1 VLFFGHTRRYVHAL
15 LQRHVLPTMSY
26 PTFATPA
33 SPQLWLDLAAATACA
48 TDLADFQRRCDMAL
62 AAILPASRYAILPL
76 DQPLEGWPLPD
87 PLLRKQL
94 RIGQIVA
101 DAVGDFGYMPMPAT
115 SALYGYLVISPALYS
130 PEQAQALA
138 TLAAIAGPTARLL
151 EDQAREQAAQQRG
164 ALLAAAQRLRDL
176 LDLEAVLSELHTIIG
191 SLLQADNFLIALRRE
206 GEWVELAYAA
216 QGDQRLRAR
225 QFWRDASGLT
235 GAVLRENTLIATSNY
250 MLECERRK
258 LEPVPVKMLE
268 AQPYAWVGIPLADGA
283 GAFGVIAASCNDPQV
298 LYTSEQAALMALLA
312 REASVPLRNAMLY
325 SRAEEQARQLASLNR
340 IGRIINSS
348 LDPAQVPQLIMR
360 QVQEL
365 LDVEEGSMLLRDEL
379 NGDLVFTY
387 ASGPAGSQLLGQRL
401 ASGTGIAGYVV
412 DTGQIAIVNDTRN
425 DQRFYTKPDN
435 STGFVTKSLL
445 AVPLRGIDRV
455 RGVIEV
461 MNRKDDAPFT
471 DADRSLLESVADQA
485 VIALENARRFAQ
497 IDQALA
503 HRARELDRSNDQLR
517 KILRLGNALR
527 AEQPIDDLLGQVA
540 QAISESTGFHN
551 AVIAL
556 VHRERT
562 ASPYLRRLVAAGPAA
577 AQIERLRMA
586 RAPLDRLPSLL
597 RPEFRRSAST
607 YLFDRRSA
615 SYVQLWGGSEHI
627 YIAERSGAL
636 PGGWN
641 FNDTLCCVM
650 RNSRGELLGLLF
662 VDDPEDGML
671 PTPDQLQILEIFA
684 NQAAVA
690 IENASLYSEQQHN
703 LHSMTALNGLGMAI
717 NSTLRSTDQIFELTS
732 SAMVESTSA
741 QVAMVFL
748 SAPDQ
753 PEPQLAFAT
762 GPADTLVATDLAAL
776 ARQAIISSRPIS
788 QSPPQ
793 ASANGSDPDTWVAVP
808 LRATREVL
816 GAICVGY
823 AQASPDEADRERLTL
838 FASQAAVAIEN
849 IRLFSAVREGRD
861 QLASIMASTHEG
873 MMLVDAAGRVVVANG
888 AFMALTGLPTPEG
901 MALGPLL
908 DSWQASASYLPA
920 EWDRLRSSIELVAA
934 GVEEFAHSQIS
945 RRSPVAKTLEWTALQ
960 ANGDQMRGWKDAGAT
975 ARPTLLVLRDVTAAK
990 EAEKL
995 RQDLTSMIV
1004 HDLRSPL
1011 ASILTSIDMF
1021 FRGVSGEINP
1031 VQREILT
1038 IAHGSAR
1045 QLIEMVNLLLDIS
1058 RLEGGQMPLNR
1069 EPISV
1074 DQITYRATNRLRAIA
1089 ESKQIGLELLAEPNI
1104 RLIYADGE
1112 LVLRVLQNLLD
1123 NALKFSKAGGT
1134 IELRVENPPDGPASG
1149 PSAVCFAVRDYG
1161 VGIEPRDQEKIFAKF
1176 SQAGERRGN
1185 GSGLGLTFCKLVVEA
1200 HGGRIW
1206 VESSPGSGT
1215 SFCFTLPAHDAA

>member
-1 VLFFGHTRRYVHAL
+1 
-15 LQRHVLPTMSY
+15 MSY
-26 PTFATPA
+26 SILATPI
-33 SPQLWLDLAAATACA
+33 STQLWLDLAADIACA
-48 TDLADFQRRCDMAL
+48 TDLADFQRRCDLAL
-62 AAILPASRYAILPL
+62 AVILPAGRYALLPL
-76 DQPLEGWPLPD
+76 DQQREGWSLPD
-87 PLLRKQL
+87 PTLHEQL
-94 RIGQIVA
+94 RPGQITV
-101 DAVGDFGYMPMPAT
+101 DSVGDFGYMPMQAAT
-115 SALYGYLVISPALYS
+115 VLYGYLVISPALYS
-130 PEQAQALA
+130 PDQVQALA
-138 TLAAIAGPTARLL
+138 ILAAIAGPTARLL
-151 EDQAREQAAQQRG
+151 EDQAREQAAHQRG
-164 ALLAAAQRLRDL
+164 LVIAAAQRLRDL
-176 LDLEAVLSELHTIIG
+176 LNLEAVLSALHAIVPT
-191 SLLQADNFLIALRRE
+191 LLQVDNFLIVLRRE
-206 GEWVELAYAA
+206 GEWVELAYVA
-216 QGDQRLRAR
+216 QGDQRIRAR
-225 QFWRDASGLT
+225 QFWRDSFGLT
-235 GAVLRENTLIATSNY
+235 GAVMRANVPICTTNY
-250 MLECERRK
+250 ALECEQRQVAPM
-258 LEPVPVKMLE
+258 LVKPM
-268 AQPYAWVGIPLADGA
+268 AKPWAWVGVPLADGA
-283 GAFGVIAASCNDPQV
+283 GAFGVISASSDDPQV
-298 LYTSEQAALMALLA
+298 RYTNEQVALMLLLA

-348 LDPAQVPQLIMR
+348 LDPAQVPQLIMQ
-360 QVQEL
+360 QVQKL
-365 LDVEEGSMLLRDEL
+365 LEVEEGSMLLRDEA

-425 DQRFYTKPDN
+425 DERFYTKPDN
-435 STGFVTKSLL
+435 STGFVTKSLM

-471 DADRSLLESVADQA
+471 EADRSLLESVADQA
-485 VIALENARRFAQ
+485 MVALENARRFAQ

-503 HRARELDRSNDQLR
+503 RRARELDRSNDQLR

-527 AEQPIDDLLGQVA
+527 AEQHIDVLLGQVA
-540 QAISESTGFHN
+540 QAISESTGFRN

-577 AQIERLRMA
+577 AHIERLRMA
-586 RAPLDRLPSLL
+586 RAPLERLPSLL

-607 YLFDRRSA
+607 YLFDRRSS
-615 SYVQLWGGSEHI
+615 SYVQLWGGSEHL
-627 YIAERSGAL
+627 YMAERSGAL

-641 FNDTLCCVM
+641 LHDTLCCVM

-662 VDDPEDGML
+662 VDEPEDGML

-690 IENASLYSEQQHN
+690 IENASLYSQQQHN

-732 SAMVESTSA
+732 SAMVESTNA
-741 QVAMVFL
+741 DVAVVFL
-748 SAPDQ
+748 TASNQ
-753 PEPQLAFAT
+753 PGPQLAFAT
-762 GPADTLVATDLAAL
+762 GPTAKLAAIDMAAL
-776 ARQAIISSRPIS
+776 AQKAIVSSRPSS
-788 QSPPQ
+788 QSLTHI
-793 ASANGSDPDTWVAVP
+793 SADGRDPDTWIAVP
-808 LRATREVL
+808 LRATREVI

-838 FASQAAVAIEN
+838 FASQAAVAIES

-861 QLASIMASTHEG
+861 QLASIMASAHEG
-873 MMLVDAAGRVVVANG
+873 MMLVDTARRVVVANG
-888 AFMALTGLPTPEG
+888 AFMALTGLPTPQG
-901 MALGPLL
+901 MAIGPLL
-908 DSWQASASYLPA
+908 DSWQSSASYLPT
-920 EWDRLRSSIELVAA
+920 EWERLRRSIDLVAT
-934 GVEEFAHSQIS
+934 GVEEFAHGQIS
-945 RRSPVAKTLEWTALQ
+945 RRSPVAQALEWAALQ
-960 ANGDQMRGWKDAGAT
+960 ATGDQLRSWKDVGAV
-975 ARPTLLVLRDVTAAK
+975 AFPTLLVLRDVTAAK

-1089 ESKQIGLELLAEPNI
+1089 ESKQIGLELLAAPQLH
-1104 RLIYADGE
+1104 LIYADGE

-1123 NALKFSKAGGT
+1123 NALKFSKVGGK
-1134 IELRVENPPDGPASG
+1134 IELRVENTPDNLAEE

-1161 VGIEPRDQEKIFAKF
+1161 IGIELRDQEKIFAKF

-1206 VESSPGSGT
+1206 VESTPGLGST
-1215 SFCFTLPAHDAA
+1215 FFFTLPVADIVL